1 MLRYM
6 LDTDI
11 CIYVMKNRPMG
22 LRQRFDELV
31 SQLAM
36 SAISVGELIYGAENS
51 ARRSQNLR
59 MIEEFTGRLDVLPF
73 TAEAAAHY
81 GQIRAALR
89 AQGRPAGV
97 HDMLI
102 GGHARSGG
110 FILVTNNT
118 REFTRMPGLQV
129 ENWVQ
134 G

>member
-129 ENWVQ
+129 ENWAQ

>member
-11 CIYVMKNRPMG
+11 CIYVMKNRPEGM
-22 LRQRFDELV
+22 RERFDELV
-31 SQLAM
+31 SEIGI
-36 SAISVGELIYGAENS
+36 SAISLGELIYGAENS
-51 ARRSQNLR
+51 ARRTQNLR
-59 MIEEFTGRLDVLPF
+59 MTEEFTGRLEVLPF
-73 TAEAAAHY
+73 TADAAAHY

-89 AQGRPAGV
+89 AQGRPAGI

-102 GGHARSGG
+102 GGHARSESLV
-110 FILVTNNT
+110 LVTNNT

-134 G
+134 